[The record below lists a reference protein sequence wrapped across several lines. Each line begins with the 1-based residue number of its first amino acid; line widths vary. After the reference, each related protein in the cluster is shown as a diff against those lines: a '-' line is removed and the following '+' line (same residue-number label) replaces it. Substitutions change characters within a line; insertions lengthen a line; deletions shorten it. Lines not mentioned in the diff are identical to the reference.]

1 MKKFRFKLEKYL
13 EVTRRKKD
21 DAERRFAEAT
31 QRLEAARKKLD
42 ELLEEMQ
49 QGQRDYAELTKAG
62 KRITVGLLTTYH
74 SFFNWKRRQIETQQQ
89 TILECQANRQKCLK
103 ALLEIMSRLKS
114 IEQLKAKR
122 LKEYNDAILF
132 EEAKM
137 LDEIG
142 LQLYMRQARQEE
154 HA

>member
-13 EVTRRKKD
+13 EVTRRKKE

-31 QRLEAARKKLD
+31 QALEAARQKLTV
-42 ELLEEMQ
+42 LLEEMQ
-49 QGQRDYAELTKAG
+49 QGQRDYAELMKAG
-62 KRITVGLLTTYH
+62 KRITVGRLMTFN
-74 SFFNWKRRQIETQQQ
+74 SFFNWKRSQIEQQQQ
-89 TILECQANRQKCLK
+89 TILDCQNHRQQCLK
-103 ALLEIMSRLKS
+103 ALMEMMSRLKS

-132 EEAKM
+132 EEAQM

-142 LQLYMRQARQEE
+142 LQLYMRQVKQEE

>member
-13 EVTRRKKD
+13 EVTRRKKE

-31 QRLEAARKKLD
+31 QALEAARQKLAV
-42 ELLEEMQ
+42 LLEEMQ
-49 QGQRDYAELTKAG
+49 QGQRDYAELMKAG
-62 KRITVGLLTTYH
+62 KRITVGRLMTYN
-74 SFFNWKRRQIETQQQ
+74 SFFNWKRRQIEQQQQ
-89 TILECQANRQKCLK
+89 TILECQSHRQKCLEELMK
-103 ALLEIMSRLKS
+103 MMSRLKS

-132 EEAKM
+132 EEAQM

-142 LQLYMRQARQEE
+142 LQLYMRQAKQEE